1 MAEQD
6 EHHLIARHKW
16 MELWTGY
23 NDQPYLQIP
32 PGVFVVPMN
41 YAGEV
46 MMIREPAIPSGERV
60 LELPGG
66 KIDEGESPSQ
76 AANRELQEEIG
87 YKAEVLFPLG
97 VLNPLTRHA
106 RWDLHLFLGRNLM
119 PSRMMGDEIYQIEI
133 ERVPLDTFELL
144 IASGRLHDS
153 SVIAA
158 LYMARQFISGKLVVR
173 SPQDSPHHDP

>member
-1 MAEQD
+1 MSETID
-6 EHHLIARHKW
+6 HHFVARHKW

-23 NDQPYLQIP
+23 NDQPYLRVP
-32 PGVFVVPMN
+32 AGVYIVPMN

-46 MMIREPAIPSGERV
+46 MMIREPAIHSGEWV

-87 YKAEVLFPLG
+87 YKAEVLFPLA

-106 RWDLHLFLGRNLM
+106 RWDLHLFLARNLM

-133 ERVPLDTFELL
+133 ERVPLETFEPL
-144 IASGRLHDS
+144 IASGRLQDS

-158 LYMARQFISGKLVVR
+158 LYMARQFISGKLVVN
-173 SPQDSPHHDP
+173 PLTDKP